1 MPRQISRLKKEA
13 FHFLFTYMPT
23 LVIKSFPPK
32 LHAKLKRTASAH
44 RRSVTQETMYLL
56 EKALE
61 AEERPQPPIV
71 REEQSY
77 WGTRTF
83 TPAYLQ
89 ALKKGAFAGGE
100 DSSESISNE
109 RDER

>member
-1 MPRQISRLKKEA
+1 
-13 FHFLFTYMPT
+13 MPT

-61 AEERPQPPIV
+61 AEEHQQPLV
-71 REEQSY
+71 AREEQSY

-83 TPAYLQ
+83 TPAYLR
-89 ALKKGAFAGGE
+89 ALNKGAFTGGK
-100 DSSESISNE
+100 ESGKGISDE

>member
-1 MPRQISRLKKEA
+1 
-13 FHFLFTYMPT
+13 MPT

-32 LHAKLKRTASAH
+32 LHAKLKRTAAAH

-61 AEERPQPPIV
+61 AEEQQRPATV

-77 WGTRTF
+77 WGTRKF
-83 TPAYLQ
+83 TPAYLR
-89 ALKKGAFAGGE
+89 ALKKGAFTGGKK
-100 DSSESISNE
+100 SEEGISNE

>member
-1 MPRQISRLKKEA
+1 
-13 FHFLFTYMPT
+13 MPT
-23 LVIKSFPPK
+23 LVIKSFPSK

-61 AEERPQPPIV
+61 AEEHQCPTEV
-71 REEQSY
+71 REDPSY

-83 TPAYLQ
+83 TPAYRR
-89 ALKKGAFAGGE
+89 ALNKGAFNRGE
-100 DSSESISNE
+100 ESSEGISNE

>member
-1 MPRQISRLKKEA
+1 
-13 FHFLFTYMPT
+13 MPT

-61 AEERPQPPIV
+61 AEEQQRPIV
-71 REEQSY
+71 AREEQSY

-83 TPAYLQ
+83 TPAYLR

-100 DSSESISNE
+100 ESSDRISNE
-109 RDER
+109 RDAR